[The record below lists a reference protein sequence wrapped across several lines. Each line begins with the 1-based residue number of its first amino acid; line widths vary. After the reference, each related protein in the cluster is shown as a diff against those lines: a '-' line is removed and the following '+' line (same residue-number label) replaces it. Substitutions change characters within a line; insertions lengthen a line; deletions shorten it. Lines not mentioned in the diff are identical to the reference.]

1 MDIIKKQLKTII
13 EKIKDYVDP
22 VRSCTADKGAQCIL
36 QAFDTLGIITKKY
49 YTKEEEEEFCA
60 YKDKEIAFV
69 VAYSLKDKTQYYF
82 LTTVWGL
89 VTLLVAQLVPIATS
103 AYTCGTYGDQAA
115 GIMLLLT
122 EMLTLFG
129 TYKSISDGVSNITNE
144 QVIEGYQKTIESF
157 LEDIAGVNVKVEP
170 RERGETML
178 VTLSPKQDKKDED
191 ALKY

>member
-1 MDIIKKQLKTII
+1 MEIIKKQLKTII
-13 EKIKDYVDP
+13 TSIKQYVDP

-89 VTLLVAQLVPIATS
+89 VTSLVAQLVPIAAST
-103 AYTCGTYGDQAA
+103 YTCGTYGDQAA

-144 QVIEGYQKTIESF
+144 KVIEGYQKTIESF
-157 LEDIAGVNVKVEP
+157 LEDIAGVNVTVEP

-178 VTLSPKQDKKDED
+178 VTLSPKNKKDED